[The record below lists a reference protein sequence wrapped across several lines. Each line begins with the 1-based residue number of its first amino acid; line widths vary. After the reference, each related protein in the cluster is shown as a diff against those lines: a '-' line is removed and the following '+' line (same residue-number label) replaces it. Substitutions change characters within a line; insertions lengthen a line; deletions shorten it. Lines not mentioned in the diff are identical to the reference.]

1 MPRFTVMEKSDEK
14 TRQNPHS
21 GHRARMRERYRRY
34 GEEGLSKHEM
44 LEIMLYGSHSR
55 RNTNPI
61 AHELLDKFGSI
72 SGVLNADVSQ
82 LMNVKGVGEE
92 TAVRLK
98 TYLGAHRIM
107 LAEESVEKKRLR
119 TYREAE
125 KYTRDKLKG
134 SAREEF
140 IIICQDNGYRI
151 LGERKWSGSAGRV
164 SVGVREIVEYAM
176 SLNATAVIASHSHP
190 NGSASPSPSDMMFTK
205 TLYGALKGV
214 DITLLEHIIHGET
227 EAYSFAGSGEMSKY
241 REEYMAEYMPG
252 VAVEE
257 QTLE

>member
-1 MPRFTVMEKSDEK
+1 MSADK
-14 TRQNPHS
+14 QNPHS

-55 RNTNPI
+55 RNTNPM

-82 LMNVKGVGEE
+82 LMKVKGVGEE

-107 LAEESVEKKRLR
+107 LAEESGEKKRLR

-176 SLNATAVIASHSHP
+176 STP
-190 NGSASPSPSDMMFTK
+190 
-205 TLYGALKGV
+205 
-214 DITLLEHIIHGET
+214 
-227 EAYSFAGSGEMSKY
+227 
-241 REEYMAEYMPG
+241 RR
-252 VAVEE
+252 
-257 QTLE
+257 